1 MVPGREAPVP
11 SRGQG
16 SGVAA
21 RRACSCR
28 RPGAAA
34 VPRIPAA
41 AGEEGAAA
49 GLWQLEGE
57 GQAPLAE
64 LRWDDP
70 LTAAMQP

>member
-1 MVPGREAPVP
+1 MPG
-11 SRGQG
+11 
-16 SGVAA
+16 
-21 RRACSCR
+21 
-28 RPGAAA
+28 
-34 VPRIPAA
+34 IPAA
-41 AGEEGAAA
+41 AGEGGAAA